1 MQQVNKVLVRYML
14 LLALLLIVAVP
25 GLFYFDSLCW
35 GESTALR
42 QALSIN
48 ALTSGSFAWALLLCV
63 VYRSLLKRG
72 DKGLLL
78 YYMASKMLTL
88 LLAALTLVVYGFVV
102 GTEILPFV
110 INLLLLYIIF
120 LAVTSCMYA
129 AVEKKQKN
137 RS

>member
-35 GESTALR
+35 GASTAFR
-42 QALSIN
+42 QALSSN
-48 ALTSGSFAWALLLCV
+48 ALTSGCFTWALLLCV

-110 INLLLLYIIF
+110 INLLLLYILF

>member
-35 GESTALR
+35 GESPALR
-42 QALSIN
+42 HALSIN
-48 ALTSGSFAWALLLCV
+48 ALTSRSFAWALLLCV

-102 GTEILPFV
+102 GTETLPFV